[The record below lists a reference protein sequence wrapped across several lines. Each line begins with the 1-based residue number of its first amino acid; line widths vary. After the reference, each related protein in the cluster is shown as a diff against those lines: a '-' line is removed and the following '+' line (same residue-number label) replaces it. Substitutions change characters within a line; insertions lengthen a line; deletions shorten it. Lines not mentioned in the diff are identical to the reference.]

1 MAPDKKVTEDRV
13 REKVR
18 AVVYRTLGRKA
29 DGIAG
34 RRPIV
39 TESAVQDLP
48 FRGEFAAPSNALF
61 TPLARQAL
69 IERQI
74 HITSPASSS
83 PSVLIEASASDR
95 SRGPTLSEASASE
108 RSRGPALSE
117 ASASERSRGPALSEA
132 SASERSRRG
141 RGPIALGS
149 DHAGFSLKEDL
160 KAYLAELGYAVVD
173 CGASGTEPVDYPDFA
188 LAVGELVAG
197 RRAERGILVD
207 GAGIGSSVAANKVPG
222 VRAALCYDLATA
234 VNSREHND
242 ANVLTLGA
250 GQIGTALARQIV
262 RAWLDTRFAGGRHAR
277 RVNKILE
284 IERRYLRRS

>member
-74 HITSPASSS
+74 RITSTASTS
-83 PSVLIEASASDR
+83 PSVL
-95 SRGPTLSEASASE
+95 ASE
-108 RSRGPALSE
+108 
-117 ASASERSRGPALSEA
+117 
-132 SASERSRRG
+132 
-141 RGPIALGS
+141 
-149 DHAGFSLKEDL
+149 
-160 KAYLAELGYAVVD
+160 
-173 CGASGTEPVDYPDFA
+173 
-188 LAVGELVAG
+188 VAG
-197 RRAERGILVD
+197 L
-207 GAGIGSSVAANKVPG
+207 P
-222 VRAALCYDLATA
+222 
-234 VNSREHND
+234 
-242 ANVLTLGA
+242 
-250 GQIGTALARQIV
+250 
-262 RAWLDTRFAGGRHAR
+262 
-277 RVNKILE
+277 
-284 IERRYLRRS
+284 

>member
-1 MAPDKKVTEDRV
+1 V

-18 AVVYRTLGRKA
+18 TVVYRTLGRKA
-29 DGIAG
+29 DGAVV

-39 TESAVQDLP
+39 TEAAVQDLP
-48 FRGEFAAPSNALF
+48 FRGEFTAPPNALF
-61 TPLARQAL
+61 TPLARQTL

-74 HITSPASSS
+74 RLNRPAPLPFSGMDGQGPGRPLGEPS
-83 PSVLIEASASDR
+83 PSKASATGR
-95 SRGPTLSEASASE
+95 SRPD
-108 RSRGPALSE
+108 
-117 ASASERSRGPALSEA
+117 
-132 SASERSRRG
+132 

-149 DHAGFSLKEDL
+149 DHAGFALKENL
-160 KAYLAELGYAVVD
+160 KAHLAELGYAVID

-222 VRAALCYDLATA
+222 IRAALCYDLATA

-262 RAWLDTRFAGGRHAR
+262 RAWLETRFAGGRHAR
-277 RVNKILE
+277 RVGKILE
-284 IERRYLRRS
+284 IERRYLRS